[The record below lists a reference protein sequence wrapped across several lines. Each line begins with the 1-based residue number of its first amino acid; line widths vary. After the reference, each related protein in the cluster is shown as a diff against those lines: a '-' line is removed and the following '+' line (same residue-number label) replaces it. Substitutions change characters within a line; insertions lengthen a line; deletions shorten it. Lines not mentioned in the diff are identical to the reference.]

1 LISFFHLEAGTNT
14 FYLFICASEVAY
26 EFDSLSLSLSLSLHW
41 HDKGQF
47 LIISEI
53 VAENAKQ

>member
-1 LISFFHLEAGTNT
+1 MNLT
-14 FYLFICASEVAY
+14 
-26 EFDSLSLSLSLSLHW
+26 LSLSLYGHW

>member
-26 EFDSLSLSLSLSLHW
+26 EFDSLSLSLSLHW

>member
-1 LISFFHLEAGTNT
+1 MNFT
-14 FYLFICASEVAY
+14 YL
-26 EFDSLSLSLSLSLHW
+26 LSLSLSLSLYGHW

-47 LIISEI
+47 QIISEI